1 LFSSKTKQGDG
12 ENRLEVIAKSDF
24 LVYAENRGMNK
35 KTIKDV
41 PIKGKRVLMRVDF
54 NVPLNKGLKI
64 EDDTRIT
71 AALPTIKY
79 AVDNGARLILMSHL
93 GRPKGADDSLR
104 MDPVAKRL
112 SELLGKKVTKLNDC
126 IGDEVQKAVSGM
138 KDGDVVLLEN
148 LRFHVEEEKNDTNFA
163 KELASLGEI
172 YVNDAFGTA
181 HRAHAS
187 TEGVTKYIKICVAGF
202 LLAKEMEYFDKALS
216 NPPKPFVAI
225 LGGAKISDKIMV
237 IENLMKKVDAIL
249 IGGGM
254 AYTFLK
260 AHGMEIGSSKLEA
273 DKIDVAKSIMR
284 KAKQLG
290 VKLILPVDH
299 LIADKVDA
307 VSNTRVVTDVV
318 PQGWMAVDIGPKTVD
333 EFKKELRNAKM
344 IIWNGPLGVFE
355 ITKFSRGTE
364 DVARFIAGL
373 KAISIIGGGDTAAA
387 IARFGLEHAM
397 THISTGGGASLEYME
412 GKVLPGVAALNDR

>member
-1 LFSSKTKQGDG
+1 
-12 ENRLEVIAKSDF
+12 
-24 LVYAENRGMNK
+24 MNK

-54 NVPLNKGLKI
+54 NVPLNKDLKI

-104 MDPVAKRL
+104 LDPVAKRL
-112 SELLGKKVTKLNDC
+112 SELLRKKVTKLNDC
-126 IGDEVQKAVSGM
+126 IGDEVQKAVSEM

-148 LRFHVEEEKNDTNFA
+148 LRFHAEEEKNDTNFA
-163 KELASLGEI
+163 KKLALLGEI

-187 TEGVTKYIKICVAGF
+187 TEGVTKYIKVCAAGF
-202 LLAKEMEYFDKALS
+202 LLAKEIEYFDKALL
-216 NPPKPFVAI
+216 NPLKPFVAI
-225 LGGAKISDKIMV
+225 LGGAKVSDKIMV
-237 IENLMKKVDAIL
+237 IESLMKKVDAIL

-260 AHGMEIGSSKLEA
+260 AQGMEIGSSKLEA
-273 DKIDVAKSIMR
+273 DKIDVAKSIMQ
-284 KAKQLG
+284 KAKQFG
-290 VKLILPVDH
+290 VKLVLPVDH

-373 KAISIIGGGDTAAA
+373 KAVSIIGGGDTAAA
-387 IARFGLEHAM
+387 IAKFGLEHAM

-412 GKVLPGVAALNDR
+412 GKVLPGVAALNDK

>member
-1 LFSSKTKQGDG
+1 MD
-12 ENRLEVIAKSDF
+12 
-24 LVYAENRGMNK
+24 K

-41 PIKGKRVLMRVDF
+41 DIKGKKVLMRVDF
-54 NVPLNKGLKI
+54 NVPLNKDLNI

-79 AVDNGARLILMSHL
+79 AINNGAKLILMSHL
-93 GRPKGADDSLR
+93 GRPKGVSEKERLTS
-104 MDPVAKRL
+104 VAKRL
-112 SELLGKKVTKLNDC
+112 SELIEKPVRKLDDC
-126 IGDEVQKAVSGM
+126 IGPGVQKAVSDM

-148 LRFHVEEEKNDTNFA
+148 LRFHAEEEKNNPEFA
-163 KELASLGEI
+163 KNLASLGEI
-172 YVNDAFGTA
+172 YVNDAFGTV

-187 TEGVTKYIKICVAGF
+187 TEGVTRYIKICVAGF
-202 LLAKEMEYFDKALS
+202 LLAKEIEYFDKALS

-225 LGGAKISDKIMV
+225 LGGAKVSDKIMV

-260 AHGMEIGSSKLEA
+260 AQGMEIGSSKLEA
-273 DKIDVAKSIMR
+273 DKIDVAKSIMK
-284 KAKQLG
+284 KAKELG
-290 VKLILPVDH
+290 VKVVLPIDH

-307 VSNTRVVTDVV
+307 VSNTRVVTDSV
-318 PQGWMAVDIGPKTVD
+318 PQGWMALDVGPKTVD

-373 KAISIIGGGDTAAA
+373 KTISIIGGGDTASA
-387 IARFGLEHAM
+387 IAKFGLEHAM
-397 THISTGGGASLEYME
+397 SHISTGGGASLEYME

>member
-1 LFSSKTKQGDG
+1 
-12 ENRLEVIAKSDF
+12 
-24 LVYAENRGMNK
+24 MNK
-35 KTIKDV
+35 KSIKDV
-41 PIKGKRVLMRVDF
+41 NIKGKRVLMRVDF
-54 NVPLNKGLKI
+54 NVPLNKDLKI

-93 GRPKGADDSLR
+93 GRPKGTDDSLR
-104 MDPVAKRL
+104 LDPVAKRL
-112 SELLGKKVTKLNDC
+112 SELLGRRVVKLNDC
-126 IGDEVQKAVSGM
+126 IGDEVQKAVSAM

-148 LRFHVEEEKNDTNFA
+148 LRFYAEEEKNNPEFA
-163 KELASLGEI
+163 KKLASLGEV

-187 TEGVTKYIKICVAGF
+187 TEGVTKFLKISVAGL
-202 LLAKEMEYFDKALS
+202 LLAKEIEYFDKALS

-225 LGGAKISDKIMV
+225 LGGAKVSDKITV
-237 IENLMKKVDAIL
+237 IENLMNKVDTIL

-260 AHGMEIGSSKLEA
+260 AQGMEIGSSKLES
-273 DKIDVAKSIMR
+273 DKIDIAKSIIQN
-284 KAKQLG
+284 AKGKG
-290 VKLILPVDH
+290 VKFVLPVDH
-299 LIADKVDA
+299 LIADKIDA
-307 VSNTRVVTDVV
+307 ISNTRVVTDVV
-318 PQGWMAVDIGPKTVD
+318 PQGWIAVDIGPRTVD

-364 DVARFIAGL
+364 DVAKFIAGL
-373 KAISIIGGGDTAAA
+373 KTISIIGGGDTASA
-387 IARFGLEHAM
+387 IAKFGLEHAM

-412 GKVLPGVAALNDR
+412 GRILPGVAALNDK